1 MLVRFN
7 ERHLKDVF
15 GNIWAAGHPQ
25 GMSIQRIAVP
35 ADQDRELLS
44 VAR

>member
-15 GNIWAAGHPQ
+15 ATSGLPVIPKHVDTTDRCTG
-25 GMSIQRIAVP
+25 
-35 ADQDRELLS
+35 DQDRELLS